1 VANKMADKK
10 KNASQQ
16 RTATSAPQPR
26 SSEKEQEQ
34 QSKSV
39 KAMTRERERENKPV
53 RRESK
58 QPSDASI
65 RFRNNRIVR
74 FARDAYQELRY
85 KVTWPTFVEARNMT
99 IVVLALSGAIGILLG
114 IVDGGLT
121 ELFLK
126 ITGK

>member
-1 VANKMADKK
+1 
-10 KNASQQ
+10 
-16 RTATSAPQPR
+16 
-26 SSEKEQEQ
+26 
-34 QSKSV
+34 
-39 KAMTRERERENKPV
+39 MTRERERENKPV

-58 QPSDASI
+58 QPSETSI

-99 IVVLALSGAIGILLG
+99 IVVLALSGAVGILLG

-121 ELFLK
+121 QLFL
-126 ITGK
+126 ILTGK

>member
-1 VANKMADKK
+1 MADKK

-16 RTATSAPQPR
+16 RTATSAPLPR
-26 SSEKEQEQ
+26 SSEQEQEQ
-34 QSKSV
+34 QGRSA
-39 KAMTRERERENKPV
+39 KAVTRERESKPM

-58 QPSDASI
+58 QPSETAI
-65 RFRNNRIVR
+65 RFRNNRLVR

-85 KVTWPTFVEARNMT
+85 KVTWPTFIEARNMT

-121 ELFLK
+121 QLFL
-126 ITGK
+126 ILTGK

>member
-1 VANKMADKK
+1 
-10 KNASQQ
+10 
-16 RTATSAPQPR
+16 
-26 SSEKEQEQ
+26 
-34 QSKSV
+34 
-39 KAMTRERERENKPV
+39 MTRERERENKPA

-58 QPSDASI
+58 QPSETSI
-65 RFRNNRIVR
+65 RFRNNRLVR

-121 ELFLK
+121 QLFL
-126 ITGK
+126 ILTGK